1 MLYVTMSMV
10 LSGANVSTD
19 SRVTVEN
26 VTILMS
32 VRNTH
37 MSVNL
42 IQNAIIMMAVTLVNV
57 KVRDSWTSRAQ
68 KFLQAVHK
76 SLVKMDTMIMI
87 VMVIVKILT
96 NAKPEHILAR
106 LRKIAIIRYHFINVH
121 VILATLTIRKV
132 TASTSMSVLMVFT
145 TATQMLSV
153 LTVKAVIHVV
163 AILVIVTW
171 LTIVLSQKRL
181 KKAVNVC
188 RPMNVLKILITVT
201 SMPIALIKMEHLA
214 ANVKKGTMVTVSH
227 VTILMSVL
235 IICIHAMI
243 MQFVSI
249 HEQLTNVNANRFV
262 SNNAAFLRQITI
274 LFEIMLKGIYG

>member
-1 MLYVTMSMV
+1 
-10 LSGANVSTD
+10 
-19 SRVTVEN
+19 
-26 VTILMS
+26 
-32 VRNTH
+32 
-37 MSVNL
+37 
-42 IQNAIIMMAVTLVNV
+42 
-57 KVRDSWTSRAQ
+57 
-68 KFLQAVHK
+68 
-76 SLVKMDTMIMI
+76 MI

-96 NAKPEHILAR
+96 NAKPERILVR

-171 LTIVLSQKRL
+171 LTIVLSQSL
-181 KKAVNVC
+181 KKAENVC

-227 VTILMSVL
+227 ATILMNVL

-249 HEQLTNVNANRFV
+249 HEQLTNVNAKRLV
-262 SNNAAFLRQITI
+262 SNNAADLWQITI
-274 LFEIMLKGIYG
+274 LFETILKGVYG

>member
-1 MLYVTMSMV
+1 MLYVMMNMV
-10 LSGANVSTD
+10 LFGANVSMD
-19 SRVTVEN
+19 SRETVEN

-32 VRNTH
+32 ARNTH
-37 MSVNL
+37 MIVNL
-42 IQNAIIMMAVTLVNV
+42 IQIAIIMMAVTLVNV

-171 LTIVLSQKRL
+171 LTIVLSQSL
-181 KKAVNVC
+181 KKVVNVC

-201 SMPIALIKMEHLA
+201 SMPIALIEMEHLA

>member
-1 MLYVTMSMV
+1 MV

-32 VRNTH
+32 ARNTH
-37 MSVNL
+37 MIVNL
-42 IQNAIIMMAVTLVNV
+42 IQIAIIMMAVTLVNV

-171 LTIVLSQKRL
+171 LTIVLSQSL
-181 KKAVNVC
+181 KKVVNVC